1 MNASRTLMPDLI
13 VLQSFEAAAR
23 HGNFTKAAAELS
35 LTQSAVSRQIKL
47 LEDQLGVALFERIRK
62 RVVLTAAG
70 HQLQPEV
77 RQLLQQAEHMML
89 RARAASAGKV
99 LTVATLPTFGSRWL
113 MPRLPDFM
121 DRNPGV
127 IVDVASR
134 SQPFDL
140 TAESFDLA
148 IHYGQPIWAHASC
161 TYLCSEM
168 IYPVASPA
176 LIGRAGLAA
185 VGDIIGQPLLH
196 LATRP
201 KLWSEWCQRNGLSD
215 EVAYRGSRFDQ
226 FSMIIEGALAG
237 MGVALLPKYLIE
249 GELASGTLRLLD
261 DAPMPTDN
269 SYYVVL
275 PDGKRNST
283 WGQLFQEWLLTQVA
297 GGLS

>member
-1 MNASRTLMPDLI
+1 
-13 VLQSFEAAAR
+13 
-23 HGNFTKAAAELS
+23 
-35 LTQSAVSRQIKL
+35 
-47 LEDQLGVALFERIRK
+47 
-62 RVVLTAAG
+62 
-70 HQLQPEV
+70 
-77 RQLLQQAEHMML
+77 
-89 RARAASAGKV
+89 
-99 LTVATLPTFGSRWL
+99 

-168 IYPVASPA
+168 ISPVASPA
-176 LIGRAGLAA
+176 LIGKAGIAD

-249 GELASGTLRLLD
+249 GELSNGTLRLLD